1 VVIAYNYTVVVE
13 KEKIIKQKINSMDT
27 GSLGVMAGIVI
38 SLGLF
43 TMIFGVIYLYKRE
56 RMAMI
61 ERGMD
66 PRRYKPQSAPFQ
78 NLKWG
83 LLLIGAGIGL
93 FLAYTLDHTLFSKMS
108 EMDNDGNVAIYFSL
122 IAIFGGLGL
131 FASYH
136 IEKKEVEKEK
146 TE

>member
-1 VVIAYNYTVVVE
+1 MEDHA
-13 KEKIIKQKINSMDT
+13 KE
-27 GSLGVMAGIVI
+27 LGVLVAILVPIALFAMVFGIV
-38 SLGLF
+38 
-43 TMIFGVIYLYKRE
+43 YLAKRE

-83 LLLIGAGIGL
+83 LLLIGSGAGL
-93 FLAYTLDHTLFSKMS
+93 FLAYILDKTAFSRIGQM
-108 EMDNDGNVAIYFSL
+108 EDGGNTAIYFAL

-131 FASYH
+131 FLSYQ
-136 IEKKEVEKEK
+136 IEKKEADKNGSSQE
-146 TE
+146 

>member
-1 VVIAYNYTVVVE
+1 MVAIIVPIA
-13 KEKIIKQKINSMDT
+13 MF
-27 GSLGVMAGIVI
+27 A
-38 SLGLF
+38 
-43 TMIFGVIYLYKRE
+43 MIFGIVYLAKRE

-83 LLLIGAGIGL
+83 LLFIGAGVGL
-93 FLAYTLDHTLFSKMS
+93 FLAYLLDHTLFSKIS
-108 EMDNDGNVAIYFSL
+108 ERDDSGNVAIYFAL

-131 FASYH
+131 FLSYL
-136 IEKKEVEKEK
+136 IEKKHNDKEGGK
-146 TE
+146 GE